1 MTTKVWLQAAVGVR
15 NESDFE
21 TLFLSHYQDIYRH
34 LFRILG
40 SRQLAEDVAQEVF
53 LRLYDQEFAATRD
66 HNVRAWLYRVATN
79 LAYNALR
86 GERRRAE
93 RQVAAAREREL
104 QGHVGHD
111 PAEAVGRSGERAVV
125 RHTLAELSEREA
137 QLLLLRH
144 AGLSYRELA
153 DVIGVA
159 PGSVGTLLAR
169 AKVAFERKYRAL
181 QRGEGHE
188 V

>member
-1 MTTKVWLQAAVGVR
+1 MTTKAWLQTAVDVG

-21 TLFLSHYQDIYRH
+21 TLFLNHYQDIYRH

-53 LRLYDQEFAATRD
+53 LRLYDHEFAANRD
-66 HNVRAWLYRVATN
+66 HNIRAWLYRVATN

-86 GERRRAE
+86 SERRRAE
-93 RQVAAAREREL
+93 RQAAAARERES
-104 QGHVGHD
+104 QGRVIRD
-111 PAEAVGRSGERAVV
+111 PAESAGRSAERALV
-125 RHTLAELSEREA
+125 RHVLTELSEREA

-153 DVIGVA
+153 DVVGVA

-169 AKVAFERKYRAL
+169 AKAAFESKYRAL